1 MERKLPMTLND
12 QLYSRLVNLYQGLD
26 DEKIHQL
33 NARLILLL
41 SEEISDP
48 LVIKKIIDQIETEN
62 KSSSNQLSPEWL
74 LKGQNSAQSR
84 YQWNDLLK

>member
-1 MERKLPMTLND
+1 MTLND

-48 LVIKKIIDQIETEN
+48 LVIKKIIDQMEN
-62 KSSSNQLSPEWL
+62 EHKIPSNSISLEKL
-74 LKGQNSAQSR
+74 LKG
-84 YQWNDLLK
+84 

>member
-1 MERKLPMTLND
+1 MTLND

-41 SEEISDP
+41 SKEISDS

-62 KSSSNQLSPEWL
+62 KSPSTSLSPE
-74 LKGQNSAQSR
+74 
-84 YQWNDLLK
+84 

>member
-1 MERKLPMTLND
+1 MTLND

-48 LVIKKIIDQIETEN
+48 LVIKKIIDQIETDN
-62 KSSSNQLSPEWL
+62 KKSSNLLSPE
-74 LKGQNSAQSR
+74 
-84 YQWNDLLK
+84 

>member
-1 MERKLPMTLND
+1 MKIFNLWGYIFGEKRTLTLND

-26 DEKIHQL
+26 DQQIHQL

-41 SEEISDP
+41 SAEISDS

-62 KSSSNQLSPEWL
+62 KSSSNSLSPE
-74 LKGQNSAQSR
+74 
-84 YQWNDLLK
+84 

>member
-1 MERKLPMTLND
+1 MTLND

-41 SEEISDP
+41 SEEISDS
-48 LVIKKIIDQIETEN
+48 LVIKKIIDQLENEN
-62 KSSSNQLSPEWL
+62 KSSSN
-74 LKGQNSAQSR
+74 
-84 YQWNDLLK
+84 

>member
-1 MERKLPMTLND
+1 MTLND

-62 KSSSNQLSPEWL
+62 KIPSNLLSLE
-74 LKGQNSAQSR
+74 
-84 YQWNDLLK
+84 

>member
-1 MERKLPMTLND
+1 MERKSIMTLND

-41 SEEISDP
+41 LEEISDS
-48 LVIKKIIDQIETEN
+48 LVIKKIIDLLETEN
-62 KSSSNQLSPEWL
+62 KSSSKSLSPE
-74 LKGQNSAQSR
+74 
-84 YQWNDLLK
+84 

>member
-41 SEEISDP
+41 SEEISDS
-48 LVIKKIIDQIETEN
+48 LVIKKIIDQLENEN
-62 KSSSNQLSPEWL
+62 KSSSH
-74 LKGQNSAQSR
+74 
-84 YQWNDLLK
+84 

>member
-1 MERKLPMTLND
+1 MTLND

-62 KSSSNQLSPEWL
+62 KRSSN
-74 LKGQNSAQSR
+74 
-84 YQWNDLLK
+84 

>member
-1 MERKLPMTLND
+1 MTLND

-41 SEEISDP
+41 SEEISDS
-48 LVIKKIIDQIETEN
+48 LVIKKIIDQLETEN
-62 KSSSNQLSPEWL
+62 KSSSNSLSSE
-74 LKGQNSAQSR
+74 
-84 YQWNDLLK
+84 

>member
-1 MERKLPMTLND
+1 MTLND

-62 KSSSNQLSPEWL
+62 KSSSNSLFPE
-74 LKGQNSAQSR
+74 
-84 YQWNDLLK
+84 

>member
-1 MERKLPMTLND
+1 MTLND

-41 SEEISDP
+41 SEEISDS
-48 LVIKKIIDQIETEN
+48 LVIKKIIDQLETEN
-62 KSSSNQLSPEWL
+62 KSSRSSLSPE
-74 LKGQNSAQSR
+74 
-84 YQWNDLLK
+84 

>member
-48 LVIKKIIDQIETEN
+48 LVIKKIIDQIETEL
-62 KSSSNQLSPEWL
+62 KIPSNSLSLE
-74 LKGQNSAQSR
+74 
-84 YQWNDLLK
+84 

>member
-1 MERKLPMTLND
+1 MTLND

-41 SEEISDP
+41 SEEISDSR
-48 LVIKKIIDQIETEN
+48 VIKKIIDQIETEN
-62 KSSSNQLSPEWL
+62 ESSINSLSSE
-74 LKGQNSAQSR
+74 
-84 YQWNDLLK
+84 

>member
-1 MERKLPMTLND
+1 MTLND

-48 LVIKKIIDQIETEN
+48 LVIKKIIDRIETEK
-62 KSSSNQLSPEWL
+62 KSPCN
-74 LKGQNSAQSR
+74 
-84 YQWNDLLK
+84 